1 MLKLNELRIGNF
13 FEIERSNQ
21 VKKKIKK
28 VCAIRQKNVLLD
40 DAWYNLDKL
49 IPVKITAE
57 ILLKCGFVK
66 FDWITESNIFHSNY
80 FKGKLDENGFKIFD
94 NNFTNL
100 KPLKYLHELQNLH
113 FDLTEKELEINLNEP
128 ISKAIL
134 EY

>member
-1 MLKLNELRIGNF
+1 MLKLNELRIGNV
-13 FEIERSNQ
+13 FEINMSSQ

-40 DAWYNLDKL
+40 DAWYNLDRL
-49 IPVKITAE
+49 VPVKITTE

-80 FKGKLDENGFKIFD
+80 FKGKLDEKGFQIFD
-94 NNFTNL
+94 NYFTSL

-113 FDLTEKELEINLNEP
+113 FDLTEKELEINLNESV
-128 ISKAIL
+128 SKGIL